1 MPKIPEIVSFWPA
14 MDAVINDTYKGNI
27 KPADYQAKL
36 DKLVQDTSKEAKN
49 KRVKKWDE
57 LQSAV
62 PFPLSFI

>member
-1 MPKIPEIVSFWPA
+1 

-36 DKLVQDTSKEAKN
+36 DKLVQDTSKKQKN
-49 KRVKKWDE
+49 KEKKWDE

>member
-1 MPKIPEIVSFWPA
+1 

-36 DKLVQDTSKEAKN
+36 DKLVQDTSKEAKRI